1 MKIYFLRSF
10 FLILL
15 LAAAARVDGSCG
27 DTQNSNGDE
36 TYTGNTCQTTFTKT
50 VHWKV
55 YWLDGYERDVNVADS
70 GTGSNIFGFCSGC
83 WPGFNSPAFSEEG
96 TTAYWDQPTTS
107 GSWNGNG
114 DCAQS
119 GTHFPSARTHVSNA
133 RHMLR

>member
-27 DTQNSNGDE
+27 YTQNSNGDE
-36 TYTGNTCQTTFTKT
+36 TYTGNTCQTAFTKT

-83 WPGFNSPAFSEEG
+83 WPGLNSPAFSEEG